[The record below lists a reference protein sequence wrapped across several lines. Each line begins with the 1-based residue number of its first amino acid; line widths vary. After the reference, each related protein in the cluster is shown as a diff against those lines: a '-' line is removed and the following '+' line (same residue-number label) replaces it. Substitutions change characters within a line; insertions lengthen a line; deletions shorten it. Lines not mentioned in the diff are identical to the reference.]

1 MIINLPKHVLLLL
14 PITLLIHSSVAY
26 SSNFS
31 HDASNNHS
39 TDNHSKDIRIAVDE
53 TQKKEAT
60 LIEQKLK
67 NTKQD
72 FSMQKKKKT
81 ALEAQLKELEQQ
93 VQQLI
98 KENAEKDSR
107 LKELNQQKR

>member
-14 PITLLIHSSVAY
+14 PITLIIYSSVAY
-26 SSNFS
+26 SSNFI
-31 HDASNNHS
+31 HDASNNRK
-39 TDNHSKDIRIAVDE
+39 TNNHSKDIRIAVDE
-53 TQKKEAT
+53 TQKKEAI
-60 LIEQKLK
+60 LIKQKLK
-67 NTKQD
+67 NTEQD
-72 FSMQKKKKT
+72 FSIQKKKKT

-107 LKELNQQKR
+107 IKELNQQNR